1 MPRIAEPKTIFN
13 PHPIKKEEQDIQI
26 ILEGC
31 SKGDRK
37 SQNQL
42 YTQHYRFALG
52 ICIRYCRSQDE
63 ALEIVNDG
71 FFKIMTNADKYVPG
85 LSFRAWLRKIMINA
99 CIDNFR
105 RNEKH
110 YHNVDISYAKIEQLT
125 PDVLSSLSEE
135 VIVNAL
141 QQLPPSYQ
149 IVFNLH
155 AIEGYQHDE
164 IAQKLN
170 ISVGTS
176 KSNLN
181 VARTKLKKALS
192 LEFEKKAEQNG

>member
-1 MPRIAEPKTIFN
+1 MRY
-13 PHPIKKEEQDIQI
+13 
-26 ILEGC
+26 
-31 SKGDRK
+31 SR
-37 SQNQL
+37 SQN
-42 YTQHYRFALG
+42 
-52 ICIRYCRSQDE
+52 E

-71 FFKIMTNADKYVPG
+71 FYKIMTNANKYIPG
-85 LSFRAWLRKIMINA
+85 LSFRGWLRKIMINA

-110 YHNVDISYAKIEQLT
+110 YHSVDISYMKIEQLT
-125 PDVLSSLSEE
+125 PDILSNLSEE
-135 VIVNAL
+135 VIVKAI

-155 AIEGYQHDE
+155 AIEGYQHEE

-192 LEFEKKAEQNG
+192 LEFEIKAEQNG

>member
-1 MPRIAEPKTIFN
+1 VLQKL
-13 PHPIKKEEQDIQI
+13 
-26 ILEGC
+26 LEGC

-37 SQNQL
+37 AQERL
-42 YTQHYRFALG
+42 YLQYYRFALG
-52 ICIRYCRSQDE
+52 ICIRYSQSREE

-71 FFKIMTNADKYVPG
+71 FYKIMIHADKYVPG
-85 LSFRAWLRKIMINA
+85 LSFKAWLRKIMVNA
-99 CIDNFR
+99 CIDSFR

-110 YHNVDISYAKIEQLT
+110 YHGVDVSHVKIEQLT
-125 PDVLSSLSEE
+125 PDILSTLSEA
-135 VIVNAL
+135 VIIKAI

-155 AIEGYQHDE
+155 AIEGYRHEE

-181 VARTKLKKALS
+181 MARAKLKKALS

>member
-1 MPRIAEPKTIFN
+1 MNPKAI
-13 PHPIKKEEQDIQI
+13 PILKEEQNIRT

-31 SKGDRK
+31 KRGDRK
-37 SQNQL
+37 AQDQL
-42 YTQHYRFALG
+42 YTQFYRYALG
-52 ICIRYCRSQDE
+52 ICIRYTRSQEE
-63 ALEIVNDG
+63 AFEVVNDG
-71 FFKIMTNADKYVPG
+71 FYKIMANADKYVPG
-85 LSFRAWLRKIMINA
+85 LSFKGWVRKIMINA
-99 CIDNFR
+99 SIDNFR

-110 YHNVDISYAKIEQLT
+110 YDNVDISYVKTEQLT

-135 VIVNAL
+135 VIIKAL

-181 VARTKLKKALS
+181 VARAKLKKALS
-192 LEFEKKAEQNG
+192 LEFDKKAEQHG